1 MFASDLF
8 VPAAIRLIL
17 ALAGGLSLIVVAER
31 RNVRGVTKGVLFLR
45 WRTWAFSAPL
55 FGAAALGP
63 VAFSV
68 VFVMALSLQGMREF
82 ARLVELPAP
91 YRRAMYGAGLVSAPI
106 AMASISLWRAMP
118 PILLI
123 AATVTPLLMQDVEQ
137 GVKRLAYAAL
147 GFAYIPWLLTYLL
160 LIREHVTGGAPILL
174 ALGMSIAL
182 SDVCAFAVGKLFGRH
197 ALARKLSPSKT
208 TEGLIGNL
216 AGAYLGF
223 VIMSFALPA
232 ELNAT
237 VAWLLPLVVAIG
249 CVWGDLVESL
259 LKRQF
264 SAKDAGSC
272 LPGFGGLLDRIDS
285 LLFVMPLAYTVLVL
299 WG

>member
-8 VPAAIRLIL
+8 APAAVRLGL

-31 RNVRGVTKGVLFLR
+31 RHLREMTNRVLFLR

-55 FGAAALGP
+55 FGAAAMGP
-63 VAFSV
+63 SAFAL
-68 VFVMALSLQGMREF
+68 VFVMALSLQGLREYSS
-82 ARLVELPAP
+82 LVGLPAP
-91 YRRAMYGAGLVSAPI
+91 YRRAMYCAGLASAPI
-106 AMASISLWRAMP
+106 ALASMTLWRAMP

-123 AATVTPLLMQDVEQ
+123 AATVTPLAMQDVEQ
-137 GVKRLAYAAL
+137 GVKRLAYAGL

-160 LIREHVTGGAPILL
+160 LIREHVAGGAPILL
-174 ALGMSIAL
+174 GLGMSIAL
-182 SDVCAFAVGKLFGRH
+182 SDVCAFAVGKLWGHH
-197 ALARKLSPSKT
+197 ALARKLSPNKT

-223 VIMSFALPA
+223 AIMSFALPSG
-232 ELNAT
+232 LNLV

-264 SAKDAGSC
+264 GAKDAGSC
-272 LPGFGGLLDRIDS
+272 LPGFGGVLDRIDS
-285 LLFVMPLAYTVLVL
+285 LLFVLPLAYTVLVV